1 MFEID
6 LRTLY
11 TSFVVMLVVLLAVV
25 ALIWAQT
32 RKRFEGLNLLV
43 VYLFVQL
50 AGITLIALRGLIP
63 DFVSIIVANAFVVGG
78 AMLAFVGLE
87 KFTGLRSS
95 YIKHYLL
102 LTVFLLLHIVFTYF
116 LPSQE
121 LRNINVALAILII
134 SFQNAYLL
142 LSRVPKSMRKMT
154 APMGYV
160 FVFLVFVGF
169 FRLTKFFFAGFSDSE
184 YFHSGQFEVYVAFM
198 FQIAYFLLIFFLVL
212 MINRRLLDE
221 IGAQEEKFSKAFKH
235 SPYGIIIS
243 SLNEGRIIEIN
254 DGYERMTGYK
264 AADVLGRT
272 TKQKNLWLNDADRDE
287 LVEELSKNGRVLN
300 RIIQIR
306 KANGELMT
314 GEFSSEIIYINNEKC
329 VLSALNDIT
338 EKKKAEYELHKS
350 QQMMRRF
357 ASHLQTVGEEEKIM
371 LATQIDNELNQTL
384 VALKMDIGN
393 LKQKLKNAEA
403 NSITEELLQKLD
415 DVYKVV
421 GNSLGFSLKLMSNL
435 RNEVLYM
442 MGFVDA
448 LKLYVSDF
456 CKNYPAIKCHVK
468 IGVLA
473 AQPDQKQSTMLY
485 RIFESAMS
493 NVVMHSKATEVRISL
508 RMISNELE
516 LEIADNGVGFLYN
529 ELMEHTSH
537 GLMLMRERTSLL
549 DGRMFITSEPG
560 EGTIVRIVVA
570 LA

>member
-11 TSFVVMLVVLLAVV
+11 TSFVVMLVVLFAVV
-25 ALIWAQT
+25 ALIWFQT

-63 DFVSIIVANAFVVGG
+63 DFLSVIVANALVVGG
-78 AMLAFVGLE
+78 SMLAFVGLE
-87 KFTGLRSS
+87 KFTGMRSS
-95 YIKHYLL
+95 YVKHYLL
-102 LTVFLLLHIVFTYF
+102 LTVFLLLHLVFTYF

-134 SFQNAYLL
+134 SFQNAHLL
-142 LSRVPKSMRKMT
+142 LSRVPESMRKTT

-160 FVFLVFVGF
+160 FVFLVFIGL
-169 FRLTKFFFAGFSDSE
+169 FRMTKFFFAGFSESE
-184 YFHSGQFEVYVAFM
+184 YFHSGQFEVYVALM

-243 SLNEGRIIEIN
+243 NLNEGRIIEIN

-272 TKQKNLWLNDADRDE
+272 TKQKKLWLNDADRDE

-350 QQMMRRF
+350 QQMLRRF

-403 NSITEELLQKLD
+403 NSITEELLLKLD

-456 CKNYPAIKCHVK
+456 CKNHPAIKCHTN
-468 IGVLA
+468 IGVLT
-473 AQPDQKQSTMLY
+473 AQPDQKQSTTLY

-493 NVVMHSKATEVRISL
+493 NVAMHSKATEVRISL
-508 RMISNELE
+508 HTVGNELE

-549 DGRMFITSEPG
+549 DGKMFIVSEPG
-560 EGTIVRIVVA
+560 EGTIVRIVVT

>member
-25 ALIWAQT
+25 ALIWFQT

-63 DFVSIIVANAFVVGG
+63 DFLSVIVANALVVGG
-78 AMLAFVGLE
+78 SMLAFVGLE
-87 KFTGLRSS
+87 KFTGMRSS
-95 YIKHYLL
+95 YVKHYLL
-102 LTVFLLLHIVFTYF
+102 LTVFLLLHLVFTYF

-134 SFQNAYLL
+134 SFQNAHLL
-142 LSRVPKSMRKMT
+142 LSRVPESMRKTT

-160 FVFLVFVGF
+160 FVFLVFIGL
-169 FRLTKFFFAGFSDSE
+169 FRMTKFFFAVFSESE
-184 YFHSGQFEVYVAFM
+184 YFHSGQFEVYVALM

-243 SLNEGRIIEIN
+243 NLNEGRIIEIN

-272 TKQKNLWLNDADRDE
+272 TKQKKLWLNDADRDE

-350 QQMMRRF
+350 QQMLRRF

-456 CKNYPAIKCHVK
+456 CKNHPDIKCHPD
-468 IGVLA
+468 IGVLT
-473 AQPDQKQSTMLY
+473 AQPDQKQSTTLY

-493 NVVMHSKATEVRISL
+493 NVAMHSKATDVRISL
-508 RMISNELE
+508 HTVGNELE
-516 LEIADNGVGFLYN
+516 LEISDNGVGFLYN

-549 DGRMFITSEPG
+549 DGKMFIVSEPG
-560 EGTIVRIVVA
+560 EGTIVRIVVT

>member
-11 TSFVVMLVVLLAVV
+11 TGFVVMLVVLFAVV
-25 ALIWAQT
+25 ALIWFQT

-63 DFVSIIVANAFVVGG
+63 DFLSVIVANALVVGG
-78 AMLAFVGLE
+78 SMLAFVGLE
-87 KFTGLRSS
+87 KFTGMRSS
-95 YIKHYLL
+95 YVKHYLL
-102 LTVFLLLHIVFTYF
+102 LTVFLLLHLVFTYF

-142 LSRVPKSMRKMT
+142 LSRVPESMRKT
-154 APMGYV
+154 TSPMGYV
-160 FVFLVFVGF
+160 FVFLVFVGL
-169 FRLTKFFFAGFSDSE
+169 FRLTKFFFAGFSESE
-184 YFHSGQFEVYVAFM
+184 YFHSGQFEVYVALM

-221 IGAQEEKFSKAFKH
+221 IGAQEEKFSKAFRY

-272 TKQKNLWLNDADRDE
+272 TKQKKLWLNDADRDE

-350 QQMMRRF
+350 QQMLRRF

-403 NSITEELLQKLD
+403 NSITEELLLKLD

-456 CKNYPAIKCHVK
+456 CKNHPDIKCHTN
-468 IGVLA
+468 IGVLT
-473 AQPDQKQSTMLY
+473 AQPDQKQSTTLY

-493 NVVMHSKATEVRISL
+493 NVAMHSKATDVRISL
-508 RMISNELE
+508 HTVGNELE
-516 LEIADNGVGFLYN
+516 LEISDNGVGFLYN

-549 DGRMFITSEPG
+549 DGKMFIVSEPG
-560 EGTIVRIVVA
+560 EGTIVRIVVT

>member
-25 ALIWAQT
+25 ALIWFQT

-63 DFVSIIVANAFVVGG
+63 DFLSVIVANALVVGG
-78 AMLAFVGLE
+78 SMLAFVGLE
-87 KFTGLRSS
+87 KFTGMRSS
-95 YIKHYLL
+95 YVKHYLL
-102 LTVFLLLHIVFTYF
+102 LTVFLLLHLVFTYF

-134 SFQNAYLL
+134 SFQNAHLL
-142 LSRVPKSMRKMT
+142 LSRVPESMRKTT

-160 FVFLVFVGF
+160 FVFLVFIGL
-169 FRLTKFFFAGFSDSE
+169 FRMTKFFFAGFSESE
-184 YFHSGQFEVYVAFM
+184 YFHSGQFEVYVALM

-243 SLNEGRIIEIN
+243 NLNEGRIIEIN

-272 TKQKNLWLNDADRDE
+272 TKQKKLWLNDADRDE

-350 QQMMRRF
+350 QQMLRRF

-456 CKNYPAIKCHVK
+456 CKNHPDIKCHTD
-468 IGVLA
+468 IGVLT
-473 AQPDQKQSTMLY
+473 AQPDQKQSTTLY

-493 NVVMHSKATEVRISL
+493 NVAMHSKATDVRISL
-508 RMISNELE
+508 HTVGNELE
-516 LEIADNGVGFLYN
+516 LEISDNGVGFLYN

-549 DGRMFITSEPG
+549 DGKMFIVSEPG
-560 EGTIVRIVVA
+560 EGTIVRIVVT

>member
-11 TSFVVMLVVLLAVV
+11 TGFVVMLVVLFAVV
-25 ALIWAQT
+25 ALIWFQT

-63 DFVSIIVANAFVVGG
+63 DFLSVIVANALVVGG
-78 AMLAFVGLE
+78 SMLAFVGLE
-87 KFTGLRSS
+87 KFTGMRSS
-95 YIKHYLL
+95 YVKHYLL
-102 LTVFLLLHIVFTYF
+102 LTVFLLLHLVFTYF

-134 SFQNAYLL
+134 SFQNAHLL
-142 LSRVPKSMRKMT
+142 LSRVPESMRKTT

-160 FVFLVFVGF
+160 FVFLVFIGL
-169 FRLTKFFFAGFSDSE
+169 FRLTKFFFAGFSESE
-184 YFHSGQFEVYVAFM
+184 YFHSGQFEVYVALM

-272 TKQKNLWLNDADRDE
+272 TKQKKLWLNDADRDE

-314 GEFSSEIIYINNEKC
+314 GEFSSEIIYIDNEKC

-350 QQMMRRF
+350 QQMLRRF

-456 CKNYPAIKCHVK
+456 CKNHPDIKCHTD
-468 IGVLA
+468 IGVLT
-473 AQPDQKQSTMLY
+473 AQPDQKQSTTLY

-508 RMISNELE
+508 HTVGNELE
-516 LEIADNGVGFLYN
+516 LEISDNGVGFLYN

-549 DGRMFITSEPG
+549 DGKMFIVSEPG
-560 EGTIVRIVVA
+560 EGTIVRIVVT

>member
-1 MFEID
+1 MCIRD
-6 LRTLY
+6 
-11 TSFVVMLVVLLAVV
+11 S
-25 ALIWAQT
+25 
-32 RKRFEGLNLLV
+32 
-43 VYLFVQL
+43 YLFVQL

-63 DFVSIIVANAFVVGG
+63 DFLSVIVANALVVGG

-134 SFQNAYLL
+134 SFQNAHLL
-142 LSRVPKSMRKMT
+142 LSRVPESMRKMT

-160 FVFLVFVGF
+160 FVFLIFIGIL
-169 FRLTKFFFAGFSDSE
+169 RLTKFFFVGFSGSD
-184 YFHSGQFEVYVAFM
+184 YFHSGQFEVYVALM

-254 DGYERMTGYK
+254 EGYELMTGYK
-264 AADVLGRT
+264 GSEVVGSTTISTNFWMNEGDREAFVQALNKSGKVIDDV
-272 TKQKNLWLNDADRDE
+272 
-287 LVEELSKNGRVLN
+287 
-300 RIIQIR
+300 IQFR
-306 KANGELMT
+306 KANNELMT
-314 GEFSSEIIYINNEKC
+314 VELSSEIIYINNEKC
-329 VLSALNDIT
+329 VLSVLNDIT
-338 EKKKAEYELHKS
+338 EKKKAEYELQKS
-350 QQMMRRF
+350 QQMLRRF

-403 NSITEELLQKLD
+403 NSITEELLLKLD

-456 CKNYPAIKCHVK
+456 CKNYPPIKCHVK

>member
-32 RKRFEGLNLLV
+32 RKRFDGLFLLV
-43 VYLFVQL
+43 VYMFVQL
-50 AGITLIALRGLIP
+50 LGITLIALRGLIP
-63 DFVSIIVANAFVVGG
+63 DFASVILANGFVVGG

-87 KFTGLRSS
+87 KFIGLKSS
-95 YIKHYLL
+95 YVKHYVLFSM
-102 LTVFLLLHIVFTYF
+102 FLILHIILTYIF
-116 LPSQE
+116 PSQE
-121 LRNINVALAILII
+121 LRNMNVALSLLII
-134 SFQNAYLL
+134 SVQNANLMFF
-142 LSRVPKSMRKMT
+142 RVPESMRKIT

-160 FVFLVFVGF
+160 FVFLVFIGF

-184 YFHSGQFEVYVAFM
+184 YFHSGQFEVYVALM
-198 FQIAYFLLIFFLVL
+198 FQIACFLLIFFLVL

-254 DGYERMTGYK
+254 EGYELMTGYK
-264 AADVLGRT
+264 GSEVVGSTTISTNFWMNEGDREAFVQALNKSGKVIDDV
-272 TKQKNLWLNDADRDE
+272 
-287 LVEELSKNGRVLN
+287 
-300 RIIQIR
+300 IQFR
-306 KANGELMT
+306 KANNELMT
-314 GEFSSEIIYINNEKC
+314 VELSSEIIYINNEKC
-329 VLSALNDIT
+329 VLSVLNDIT
-338 EKKKAEYELHKS
+338 EKKKAEYELQKS
-350 QQMMRRF
+350 QQMLRRF

-549 DGRMFITSEPG
+549 DGKMFITSEPG

>member
-11 TSFVVMLVVLLAVV
+11 TSFVVMLVVLFAVV
-25 ALIWAQT
+25 ALIWFQT

-184 YFHSGQFEVYVAFM
+184 YFHSGQFEVYVALM
-198 FQIAYFLLIFFLVL
+198 FQIACFLLIFFLVL

-254 DGYERMTGYK
+254 EGYELITGYK
-264 AADVLGRT
+264 GSEVVGST

-549 DGRMFITSEPG
+549 DGKMFIASEPG
-560 EGTIVRIVVA
+560 EGTIVKIMVT
-570 LA
+570 LT

>member
-25 ALIWAQT
+25 ALIWFQT

-63 DFVSIIVANAFVVGG
+63 DFLSVIVANALVVGG
-78 AMLAFVGLE
+78 SMLAFVGLE
-87 KFTGLRSS
+87 RFTGMRSS

-102 LTVFLLLHIVFTYF
+102 FTVFLLLHLVFTYF

-134 SFQNAYLL
+134 SFQNAHLL
-142 LSRVPKSMRKMT
+142 LSRVPESMRKTT

-160 FVFLVFVGF
+160 FVFLVFIGL
-169 FRLTKFFFAGFSDSE
+169 FRMTKFFFAGFSESE
-184 YFHSGQFEVYVAFM
+184 YFHSGQFEVYVALM

-243 SLNEGRIIEIN
+243 NLNEGRIIEIN

-272 TKQKNLWLNDADRDE
+272 TKQKKLWLNDADRDE

-350 QQMMRRF
+350 QQMLRRF

-456 CKNYPAIKCHVK
+456 CKNHPDIKCHTD
-468 IGVLA
+468 IGVLT

-493 NVVMHSKATEVRISL
+493 NVAMHSKATEVRISL
-508 RMISNELE
+508 HTVGNELE
-516 LEIADNGVGFLYN
+516 LEISDNGVGFLYN

-549 DGRMFITSEPG
+549 DGKMFIVSEPG
-560 EGTIVRIVVA
+560 EGTIVRIVVT

>member
-32 RKRFEGLNLLV
+32 RKRFDGLFLLV
-43 VYLFVQL
+43 VYMFVQL
-50 AGITLIALRGLIP
+50 LGITLIALRGLIP
-63 DFVSIIVANAFVVGG
+63 DFASIILANGFVVGG

-87 KFTGLRSS
+87 KFIGLKSS
-95 YIKHYLL
+95 YVKHYVLFSM
-102 LTVFLLLHIVFTYF
+102 FLILHIILTYIF
-116 LPSQE
+116 PSQE
-121 LRNINVALAILII
+121 LRNMNVALSLLII
-134 SFQNAYLL
+134 SVQNANLMFF
-142 LSRVPKSMRKMT
+142 RVPESMRKIT

-160 FVFLVFVGF
+160 FVFIVFIGIV
-169 FRLTKFFFAGFSDSE
+169 RLLKFFFAGFSDSE
-184 YFHSGQFEVYVAFM
+184 YFHSGQFEVYVALM
-198 FQIAYFLLIFFLVL
+198 FQIACFLLIFFLVL

-508 RMISNELE
+508 RMISNGLE

-549 DGRMFITSEPG
+549 DGKMFIASEPG
-560 EGTIVRIVVA
+560 EGTIVKIMVT
-570 LA
+570 LT

>member
-25 ALIWAQT
+25 ALIWFQT

-63 DFVSIIVANAFVVGG
+63 DFLSVIVANALVVGG
-78 AMLAFVGLE
+78 SMLAFVGLE
-87 KFTGLRSS
+87 KFTGMRSS
-95 YIKHYLL
+95 YVKHYLL
-102 LTVFLLLHIVFTYF
+102 LTVFLLLHLVFTYF

-142 LSRVPKSMRKMT
+142 LSRVPESMRKMT

-160 FVFLVFVGF
+160 FVFLVFVGL
-169 FRLTKFFFAGFSDSE
+169 FRLTKFFFAGFSESE
-184 YFHSGQFEVYVAFM
+184 YFHSGQFEVYVALM

-254 DGYERMTGYK
+254 EGYELMTGYK

-272 TKQKNLWLNDADRDE
+272 SKQKKIWLNDADRDAF
-287 LVEELSKNGRVLN
+287 VEELSKNGRVLN

-350 QQMMRRF
+350 QQMLRRF

-403 NSITEELLQKLD
+403 NSITEELLLKLD

-456 CKNYPAIKCHVK
+456 CKNHPDIKCHTN
-468 IGVLA
+468 IGVLT
-473 AQPDQKQSTMLY
+473 AQPDQKQSTTLY

-508 RMISNELE
+508 HNVGNELE
-516 LEIADNGVGFLYN
+516 LEISDNGVGFLYN

-549 DGRMFITSEPG
+549 DGKMFIVSEPG
-560 EGTIVRIVVA
+560 EGTIVRIVVT

>member
-11 TSFVVMLVVLLAVV
+11 TGFAVMLVVLLAVV
-25 ALIWAQT
+25 ALIWFQT

-63 DFVSIIVANAFVVGG
+63 DFVSIIMANALVVGG

-87 KFTGLRSS
+87 RFTGLRSS
-95 YIKHYLL
+95 YVKHYLL
-102 LTVFLLLHIVFTYF
+102 FTVFLLLHLVFTYF

-134 SFQNAYLL
+134 SFQNAHLL
-142 LSRVPKSMRKMT
+142 LSRVPESMRKTT

-160 FVFLVFVGF
+160 FVFLVFIGF
-169 FRLTKFFFAGFSDSE
+169 FRLTKFFLVGFSGSD
-184 YFHSGQFEVYVAFM
+184 YFHSGQFEVYVAIM

-264 AADVLGRT
+264 AADVIGST
-272 TKQKNLWLNDADRDE
+272 TINTHLWLDEADRKAFVVE
-287 LVEELSKNGRVLN
+287 LNKSGRVIN
-300 RIIQIR
+300 KVIQFR
-306 KANGELMT
+306 KADGELMM
-314 GEFSSEIIYINNEKC
+314 GELSSEIIHINNEKC

-350 QQMMRRF
+350 QQMLRRF

-403 NSITEELLQKLD
+403 NSITEELLLKLD

-456 CKNYPAIKCHVK
+456 CKNHPAIKCHTN
-468 IGVLA
+468 IGVLT
-473 AQPDQKQSTMLY
+473 AQPDQKQSTTLY

-493 NVVMHSKATEVRISL
+493 NVAMHSKATEVRISL
-508 RMISNELE
+508 HTVGNELE

-549 DGRMFITSEPG
+549 DGKMFIVSEPG
-560 EGTIVRIVVA
+560 EGTIVRIVVT

>member
-32 RKRFEGLNLLV
+32 RKRFDGLFLLV
-43 VYLFVQL
+43 VYMFVQL
-50 AGITLIALRGLIP
+50 LGITLIALRGLIP
-63 DFVSIIVANAFVVGG
+63 DFASVILANGFVVGG

-198 FQIAYFLLIFFLVL
+198 FQIAYFLLIFFLVM

-254 DGYERMTGYK
+254 EGYELMTGYK
-264 AADVLGRT
+264 GSEVVGSTTISTNFWMNEGDREAFVQALNKSGKVIDDV
-272 TKQKNLWLNDADRDE
+272 
-287 LVEELSKNGRVLN
+287 
-300 RIIQIR
+300 IQFR
-306 KANGELMT
+306 KANNELMT
-314 GEFSSEIIYINNEKC
+314 VELSSEIIYINNEKC
-329 VLSALNDIT
+329 VLSVLNDIT

-508 RMISNELE
+508 RVISNELE

-549 DGRMFITSEPG
+549 DGKMFIASEPG
-560 EGTIVRIVVA
+560 EGTIVKIMVT
-570 LA
+570 LT

>member
-32 RKRFEGLNLLV
+32 RKRFDGLFLLV
-43 VYLFVQL
+43 VYMFVQL
-50 AGITLIALRGLIP
+50 LGITLIALRGLIP
-63 DFVSIIVANAFVVGG
+63 DFASIILANGFVVGG

-87 KFTGLRSS
+87 KFIGLKSS
-95 YIKHYLL
+95 YVKHYVLFSM
-102 LTVFLLLHIVFTYF
+102 FLILHIILTYIF
-116 LPSQE
+116 PSQE

-184 YFHSGQFEVYVAFM
+184 YFHSGQFEVYVALM

-243 SLNEGRIIEIN
+243 NLNEGRIIEIN

-272 TKQKNLWLNDADRDE
+272 TKQKKLWLNDADRDE

-421 GNSLGFSLKLMSNL
+421 GHSLGFSLKLMSNL

-508 RMISNELE
+508 RVISNELE

-549 DGRMFITSEPG
+549 DGKMFIVSEPG
-560 EGTIVRIVVA
+560 EGTIVRIVVT

>member
-11 TSFVVMLVVLLAVV
+11 TGFVVMLVVLFAVV
-25 ALIWAQT
+25 ALIWFQT

-87 KFTGLRSS
+87 KFTGMRSS

-102 LTVFLLLHIVFTYF
+102 FTVFLLLHLVFTYF

-142 LSRVPKSMRKMT
+142 LSRVPESMRKTT

-160 FVFLVFVGF
+160 FVFLVFIGF
-169 FRLTKFFFAGFSDSE
+169 FRLTKFFFAGFSESE
-184 YFHSGQFEVYVAFM
+184 YFHSGQFEVYVALM

-272 TKQKNLWLNDADRDE
+272 TKQKKLWLNDADRDK

-350 QQMMRRF
+350 QQMLRRF

-403 NSITEELLQKLD
+403 NSITEELLLKLD

-442 MGFVDA
+442 MGFLDA

-456 CKNYPAIKCHVK
+456 CKNHPAIKCHTN
-468 IGVLA
+468 IGVLT
-473 AQPDQKQSTMLY
+473 AQPDQKQSTTLY

-493 NVVMHSKATEVRISL
+493 NVAMHSKATEVRISL
-508 RMISNELE
+508 HTVGNELE
-516 LEIADNGVGFLYN
+516 LEISDNGVGFLYN

-549 DGRMFITSEPG
+549 DGKMFIVSEPG
-560 EGTIVRIVVA
+560 EGTIVRLLVS

>member
-11 TSFVVMLVVLLAVV
+11 TGFVVMLVVLFAVV
-25 ALIWAQT
+25 ALIWFQT

-63 DFVSIIVANAFVVGG
+63 DFVSIIVANALVVGG

-87 KFTGLRSS
+87 RFTGMRSS

-102 LTVFLLLHIVFTYF
+102 FTVFLLLHLVFTYF

-142 LSRVPKSMRKMT
+142 LSRVPESMRKTT

-160 FVFLVFVGF
+160 FVFLVFVGL
-169 FRLTKFFFAGFSDSE
+169 FRLTKFFFAGFSESE

-272 TKQKNLWLNDADRDE
+272 SKQKKIWLNDADRDAF
-287 LVEELSKNGRVLN
+287 VEELSKNGRVLN

-350 QQMMRRF
+350 QQMLRRF

-393 LKQKLKNAEA
+393 LKQKLKNVEA
-403 NSITEELLQKLD
+403 NSITEELLLKLD

-456 CKNYPAIKCHVK
+456 CKNHPDIKCHTN
-468 IGVLA
+468 IGVLT
-473 AQPDQKQSTMLY
+473 AQPDQKQSTTLY

-493 NVVMHSKATEVRISL
+493 NVAMHSKATDVRISL
-508 RMISNELE
+508 HTVGNELE
-516 LEIADNGVGFLYN
+516 LEISDNGVGFLYN

-549 DGRMFITSEPG
+549 DGKMFIVSEPG
-560 EGTIVRIVVA
+560 EGTIVRIVVT

>member
-1 MFEID
+1 
-6 LRTLY
+6 
-11 TSFVVMLVVLLAVV
+11 
-25 ALIWAQT
+25 
-32 RKRFEGLNLLV
+32 
-43 VYLFVQL
+43 
-50 AGITLIALRGLIP
+50 
-63 DFVSIIVANAFVVGG
+63 
-78 AMLAFVGLE
+78 MLAFVGLE
-87 KFTGLRSS
+87 KFTGMRSS
-95 YIKHYLL
+95 YVKHYLL
-102 LTVFLLLHIVFTYF
+102 LTVFLLLHLVFTYF

-134 SFQNAYLL
+134 SFQNAHLL
-142 LSRVPKSMRKMT
+142 LSRVPESMRKTT

-160 FVFLVFVGF
+160 FVFLVFIGL
-169 FRLTKFFFAGFSDSE
+169 FRMTKFFFAGFSESE
-184 YFHSGQFEVYVAFM
+184 YFHSGQFEVYVALM

-243 SLNEGRIIEIN
+243 NLNEGRIIEIN

-272 TKQKNLWLNDADRDE
+272 TKQKKLWLNDADRDE

-350 QQMMRRF
+350 QQMLRRF

-456 CKNYPAIKCHVK
+456 CKNHPDIKCHPD
-468 IGVLA
+468 IGVLT
-473 AQPDQKQSTMLY
+473 AQPDQKQSTTLY

-493 NVVMHSKATEVRISL
+493 NVAMHSKATDVRISL
-508 RMISNELE
+508 HTVGNELE
-516 LEIADNGVGFLYN
+516 LEISDNGVGFLYN

-549 DGRMFITSEPG
+549 DGKMFIVSEPG
-560 EGTIVRIVVA
+560 EGTIVRIVVT

>member
-32 RKRFEGLNLLV
+32 RKRFDGLFLLV
-43 VYLFVQL
+43 VYMFVQL
-50 AGITLIALRGLIP
+50 LGITLIALRGLIP
-63 DFVSIIVANAFVVGG
+63 DFASIILANGFVVGG

-198 FQIAYFLLIFFLVL
+198 FQIAYFLLIFFLVM

-549 DGRMFITSEPG
+549 DGKMFIASEPG
-560 EGTIVRIVVA
+560 EGTIVKIMVT
-570 LA
+570 LT

>member
-11 TSFVVMLVVLLAVV
+11 TGFVVMLVVLFAVV
-25 ALIWAQT
+25 ALIWFQT

-87 KFTGLRSS
+87 KFTGMRSS
-95 YIKHYLL
+95 YVKHYLL
-102 LTVFLLLHIVFTYF
+102 FTVFLLLHLVFTYF

-134 SFQNAYLL
+134 SFQNAHLL
-142 LSRVPKSMRKMT
+142 LSRVPESMRKMT

-160 FVFLVFVGF
+160 FVFLVFIGL
-169 FRLTKFFFAGFSDSE
+169 FRLTKFFFAGFSESE
-184 YFHSGQFEVYVAFM
+184 YFHSGQFEVYVALM

-221 IGAQEEKFSKAFKH
+221 IGAQEEKFSKAFRY

-272 TKQKNLWLNDADRDE
+272 TKQKKLWLNDADRDE

-350 QQMMRRF
+350 QQMLRRF

-403 NSITEELLQKLD
+403 NSITEELLLKLD

-456 CKNYPAIKCHVK
+456 CKNHPAIKCHTN
-468 IGVLA
+468 IGVLT
-473 AQPDQKQSTMLY
+473 AQPDQKQSTILY

-493 NVVMHSKATEVRISL
+493 NVAMHSKATEVRISL
-508 RMISNELE
+508 YTVGNELE
-516 LEIADNGVGFLYN
+516 LEISDNGVGFLYN

-549 DGRMFITSEPG
+549 DGKMFIVSEPG
-560 EGTIVRIVVA
+560 EGTIVRLVVTPA
-570 LA
+570 

>member
-25 ALIWAQT
+25 ALIWFQT

-63 DFVSIIVANAFVVGG
+63 DFLSVIVANALVVGG
-78 AMLAFVGLE
+78 SMLAFVGLE
-87 KFTGLRSS
+87 KFTGMRSS
-95 YIKHYLL
+95 YVKHYLL
-102 LTVFLLLHIVFTYF
+102 LTVFLLLHLVFTYF

-134 SFQNAYLL
+134 SFQNAHLL
-142 LSRVPKSMRKMT
+142 LSRVPESMRKTT

-160 FVFLVFVGF
+160 FVFLVFIGL
-169 FRLTKFFFAGFSDSE
+169 FRMTKFFFAGFSESE
-184 YFHSGQFEVYVAFM
+184 YFHSGQFEVYVALM

-243 SLNEGRIIEIN
+243 NLNEGRIIEIN

-272 TKQKNLWLNDADRDE
+272 TKQKKLWLNDADRDE

-350 QQMMRRF
+350 QQMLRRF

-456 CKNYPAIKCHVK
+456 CKNHPDIKCHPD
-468 IGVLA
+468 IGVLT
-473 AQPDQKQSTMLY
+473 AQPDQKQSTTLY

-493 NVVMHSKATEVRISL
+493 NVAMHSKATDVRISL
-508 RMISNELE
+508 HTVGNELE
-516 LEIADNGVGFLYN
+516 LEISDNGVGFLYN

-549 DGRMFITSEPG
+549 DGKMFIVSEPG
-560 EGTIVRIVVA
+560 EGTIVRIVVT

>member
-11 TSFVVMLVVLLAVV
+11 TGFVVMLVVLFAVV
-25 ALIWAQT
+25 ALIWFQT

-87 KFTGLRSS
+87 KFTGMRSS
-95 YIKHYLL
+95 YVKHYLL
-102 LTVFLLLHIVFTYF
+102 LTVFLLLHLVFTYF

-142 LSRVPKSMRKMT
+142 LSRVPESMRKTT

-160 FVFLVFVGF
+160 FVFLVFIGF
-169 FRLTKFFFAGFSDSE
+169 FRLTKFFFAGFSESE

-272 TKQKNLWLNDADRDE
+272 TKQKKLWLNDADRDK

-350 QQMMRRF
+350 QQMLRRF

-393 LKQKLKNAEA
+393 LKQKLKNVEA
-403 NSITEELLQKLD
+403 NSITEELLLKLD

-456 CKNYPAIKCHVK
+456 CKNYPAIKCHTN
-468 IGVLA
+468 IGVLT
-473 AQPDQKQSTMLY
+473 AQPDQKQSTTLY

-493 NVVMHSKATEVRISL
+493 NVAMHSKATEVRISL
-508 RMISNELE
+508 YTVGNELE
-516 LEIADNGVGFLYN
+516 LEISDNGVGFLYN

-549 DGRMFITSEPG
+549 DGKMFIVSEPG
-560 EGTIVRIVVA
+560 EGTIVRLLVS